1 MAGQTLARPAHAAE
15 PAGPPRRRRPAKRH
29 RYGERPAI
37 AYLFLSPW
45 IVGALLLTIGPML
58 ASLYLSFTDYDLFTS
73 PEWVGLDNYR
83 RLFSDD
89 PRFLSAVWVTLK
101 YVLLSVPLKLAAAL
115 AVALLLNRA
124 SRLSGF
130 YRSAFYAPSLLGASV
145 AVALVWRLVFETGGP
160 VDRTLTVFGIH
171 TGGWTTDPRYAL
183 LAIVLL
189 AVWQFGAP
197 MVIFLAGLKQIP
209 NDLYDAAAIDGADW
223 WRSFRSVTIP
233 MLSPVILFNVVLET
247 IHAFQAFTGAFII
260 SGGRGGPSDST
271 LFYTLYLYQRGFV
284 DFRMGYASA
293 MAWVL
298 LLVIALVTA
307 LLFRTSRAWVF
318 YAGGETR

>member
-1 MAGQTLARPAHAAE
+1 MASKTAERPVAAPSAPRPA
-15 PAGPPRRRRPAKRH
+15 RRR
-29 RYGERPAI
+29 RYGERPGI

-45 IVGALLLTIGPML
+45 VAGALLLTLGPMVY
-58 ASLYLSFTDYDLFTS
+58 SLYLSFTDYDLFTS
-73 PEWVGLDNYR
+73 PKWVGFANYK
-83 RLFSDD
+83 RLFTED
-89 PRFLSAVWVTLK
+89 PRFLTSVWVTCK
-101 YVLLSVPLKLAAAL
+101 YVLISVPLKLGAAL
-115 AVALLLNRA
+115 AVALLLNRR
-124 SRLSGF
+124 SRVTGF

-145 AVALVWRLVFETGGP
+145 AVALVWRVVFDNGGP
-160 VDRTLTVFGIH
+160 VDRALNVVGWN

-209 NDLYDAAAIDGADW
+209 STLYDAAAVDGAGW
-223 WRSFRSVTIP
+223 WRTFRSVTVP
-233 MLSPVILFNVVLET
+233 MLSPVILFNLVLET
-247 IHAFQAFTGAFII
+247 IHAFQAFTSAFVV

-293 MAWVL
+293 MAWL
-298 LLVIALVTA
+298 LLVAIALVTGVV
-307 LLFRTSRAWVF
+307 FGTSRSWVF
-318 YAGGETR
+318 YAGESR

>member
-1 MAGQTLARPAHAAE
+1 VTITQARPAGPKG
-15 PAGPPRRRRPAKRH
+15 PAGQQKRRKHH
-29 RYGERPAI
+29 RYGERPGI

-45 IVGALLLTIGPML
+45 VAGVLLLTLGPML

-73 PEWVGLDNYR
+73 PEWIGVENYR
-83 RLFSDD
+83 RMFTED
-89 PRFLSAVWVTLK
+89 PRFLASVWVTAK
-101 YVLLSVPLKLAAAL
+101 YVLISVPLKLAAAL
-115 AVALLLNRA
+115 AVALLLNHGG
-124 SRLSGF
+124 RLQGF

-145 AVALVWRLVFETGGP
+145 AVALVWRVVFDNGGP
-160 VDRTLTVFGIH
+160 VDRTLNTVGLT
-171 TGGWTTDPRYAL
+171 TGGWTSNPTYAL
-183 LAIVLL
+183 YSIVLL

-209 NDLYDAAAIDGADW
+209 PELYDAAAIDGAGW
-223 WRSFRSVTIP
+223 WHSFRSITIP
-233 MLSPVILFNVVLET
+233 MLSPVILFNLVLET
-247 IHAFQAFTGAFII
+247 IHAFQAFTPAFIV

-271 LFYTLYLYQRGFV
+271 LFYTLYLYQRGFT

-307 LLFRTSRAWVF
+307 LLFRTSRSWVF
-318 YAGGETR
+318 YAGGDK